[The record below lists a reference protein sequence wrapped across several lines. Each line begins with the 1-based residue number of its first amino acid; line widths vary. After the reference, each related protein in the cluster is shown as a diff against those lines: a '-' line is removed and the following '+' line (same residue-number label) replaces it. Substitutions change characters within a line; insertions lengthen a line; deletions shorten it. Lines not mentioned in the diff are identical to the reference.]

1 MGLLAGALS
10 FLGFFA
16 FLVWFKFFGGGC
28 FLWFFRSFTA
38 VSALFFVFFV
48 GDFLSFLFVGGLFFG
63 FLQFFA
69 FFVLPLG
76 LLFLVKVGLRLAFAF
91 LVLALVGLSYMTF
104 LGRAS
109 FGASAS
115 LFVLVALA
123 LL

>member
-1 MGLLAGALS
+1 MGGLETSYLFRVLT
-10 FLGFFA
+10 
-16 FLVWFKFFGGGC
+16 KFFVGGC
-28 FLWFFRSFTA
+28 FLWF
-38 VSALFFVFFV
+38 
-48 GDFLSFLFVGGLFFG
+48 LFVGGLFFVFCFLTAGVWSVALYLQYLNFFG

-115 LFVLVALA
+115 LFVLVAL
-123 LL
+123 

>member
-16 FLVWFKFFGGGC
+16 FLVWFKFFGLGLETSYLFRVLTKFFVGGC

-48 GDFLSFLFVGGLFFG
+48 GDFLSFLFVGGLFFVFCFLTAGVWSVALYLQYLNFFG

-69 FFVLPLG
+69 FFVLP
-76 LLFLVKVGLRLAFAF
+76 
-91 LVLALVGLSYMTF
+91 
-104 LGRAS
+104 
-109 FGASAS
+109 
-115 LFVLVALA
+115 
-123 LL
+123 